1 MLERMVT
8 LIHIISSDTVV
19 KISVELEMLPLQL
32 PEIKTEIKHLSP
44 NMIDHLK
51 KNRNIKNKND

>member
-32 PEIKTEIKHLSP
+32 PEIKTEVKNLSP